1 MVGSGDEPAQEEAP
15 KEIKRKLWL
24 ETFALSHFRKHS
36 TKVKKSS
43 GLFKSKKVDYEQYD
57 IPERLLYSKVCC

>member
-1 MVGSGDEPAQEEAP
+1 MVGSGDEPAEEAP
-15 KEIKRKLWL
+15 REIKRKLWL

-36 TKVKKSS
+36 TKVKKTSG

-57 IPERLLYSKVCC
+57 IPDRLLFSKV